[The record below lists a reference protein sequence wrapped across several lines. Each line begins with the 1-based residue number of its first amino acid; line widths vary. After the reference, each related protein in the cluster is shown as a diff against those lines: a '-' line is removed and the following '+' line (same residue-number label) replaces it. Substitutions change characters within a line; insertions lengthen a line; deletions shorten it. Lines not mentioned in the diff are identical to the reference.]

1 LYKGIFIFIQD
12 KDAGHTACFSR
23 VGSYTGAGMKDAGQA
38 EKNEMADDYKGDMGI
53 FRLQTRD
60 NER

>member
-1 LYKGIFIFIQD
+1 
-12 KDAGHTACFSR
+12 
-23 VGSYTGAGMKDAGQA
+23 MKDAGQA